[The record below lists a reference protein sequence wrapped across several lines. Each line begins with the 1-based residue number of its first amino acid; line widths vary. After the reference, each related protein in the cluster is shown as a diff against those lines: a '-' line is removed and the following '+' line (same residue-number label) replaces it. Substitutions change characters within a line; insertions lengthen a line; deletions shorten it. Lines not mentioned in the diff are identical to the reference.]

1 MPKLRFFCYPSGDI
15 PWLGCSSRSDLA
27 AFSLG
32 FDKKA
37 KAMGLSKTLRETE
50 PFNLLS
56 EDSFADLSQTAIVKK
71 FPPHTHIL
79 NQNDRPTGFLY
90 VIKEGLVEIVA
101 LTPGGTEM
109 VVDYR
114 KEGSFFGGTPIFTN
128 EAYTAGARTVKAT
141 ECYLIPAEAL
151 TLAAKNHPYIT
162 EYFTRALFSRVR
174 RLYSDMVSEHGKNT
188 LTQMEAYPFQ
198 KRLSEIM
205 SFPVETCTSSTPVK
219 SIAKQMT
226 ARSIGA
232 VLVCDKTKEVQGI
245 VTERDLVAKVLASAA
260 IDCEQTTA
268 ADIMT
273 AKPYS
278 MTPETYMYEATS
290 FMMAHKIKHMPILD
304 GHELVGIV
312 SLRDLMRYRSQ
323 KSMLLVGNIKE
334 ATSLNELVRARA
346 EIVKVA
352 RALLSESRSP
362 IETMEILSYIHH
374 CILQRGYDL
383 VYEQI
388 QQEGIKPPDIR
399 FCFII
404 MGSGGRKEM
413 LLGPDQ
419 DNGFIYENHPD
430 SRHQEVEKFFDLF
443 GERLVEAYATIGYPK
458 CNGGVMGSNPFWR
471 GRLKD
476 WDARIYD
483 WIHTP
488 EPKKVMYSTIFFD
501 FMPLTGDASLC
512 QDLRDIVYKQ
522 IREFPLF
529 LYHMMEQDF
538 KHKVPLGLL
547 GRFSVERDKEH
558 KGMLSLKQAGSVF
571 IVDCIRMYLLENQL
585 DAVTTIERL
594 DRLVE
599 AKVFNADT
607 AEHVK
612 AAFEAFT
619 FLRLRNEIRGID
631 RDEFPSH
638 YLDPYAL
645 TKNEQDLLK
654 EAFRAASKLQD
665 SARRHFNVG

>member
-1 MPKLRFFCYPSGDI
+1 
-15 PWLGCSSRSDLA
+15 
-27 AFSLG
+27 
-32 FDKKA
+32 
-37 KAMGLSKTLRETE
+37 MGLSKTLRDTE
-50 PFNLLS
+50 PFNLLP
-56 EDSFADLSQTAIVKK
+56 EDSFVELSQVAIVQK

-79 NQNDRPTGFLY
+79 NQNDPPTGFLY

-114 KEGSFFGGTPIFTN
+114 KEGSFFGGTPVFTN
-128 EAYTAGARTVKAT
+128 EPYTAGARTVKTT
-141 ECYLIPAEAL
+141 ECYLIPADAL
-151 TLAAKNHPYIT
+151 TQAAKNHPHIT
-162 EYFTRALFSRVR
+162 EYFTKAIFSRVR
-174 RLYSDMVSEHGKNT
+174 SLYSDIVSDHGKKS

-205 SFPVETCTSSTPVK
+205 SSPVETCTSCTPVK

-226 ARSIGA
+226 ARGIGA
-232 VLVCDKTKEVQGI
+232 ILICDKSNEVKGI
-245 VTERDLVAKVLASAA
+245 VTERDLVSKVIASES
-260 IDCEQTTA
+260 IDCKKTTA

-273 AKPYS
+273 ANPFT

-290 FMMAHKIKHMPILD
+290 FMMAHKIKHMPILSD
-304 GHELVGIV
+304 KEIVGIV

-334 ATSLNELVRARA
+334 AKTIEELTKARA
-346 EIVKVA
+346 EVVKVA

-383 VYEQI
+383 VLEQVK
-388 QQEGIKPPDIR
+388 QEGVNPPDIR

-419 DNGFIYENHPD
+419 DNGFIYENYPD
-430 SRHQEVEKFFDLF
+430 ELHEEVEKFFDFF
-443 GERLVEAYATIGYPK
+443 GERLVEAYANIGYPR
-458 CNGGVMGSNPFWR
+458 CNGGVMGNNPFWR

-476 WDARIYD
+476 WYSRIYD
-483 WIHTP
+483 WVHTP

-547 GRFSVERDKEH
+547 GRFSVERDKDH

-585 DAVTTIERL
+585 DAVTTIERM

-619 FLRLRNEIRGID
+619 FLRLRNEINKID
-631 RDEFPSH
+631 QGEFPSH